1 MFREMIEDNN
11 HIAIIVEAARLYY
24 EHNFSQLQIAGKLG
38 ISRPGVSRLLQR
50 ARDEGIVRIEI
61 IDPADKGIKLEA
73 QLKKKYSLKN
83 AVIVPDDGDSLSIK
97 RRLGQTAVKMLDQL
111 LSEGTILG
119 VSWGS
124 TMHEVAMR
132 VASNPTRDMI
142 VVQLNGGISR
152 ADDNTRPNEIT
163 RKISE
168 SYRAVP
174 YLLPLP
180 AVVDSAELKN
190 AIVAD
195 KNISRTL
202 TLAREAKI
210 AMFTIGSFG
219 YDSVLVKADYF
230 EPEEVESLLK
240 QGAVAD
246 ICSRIINTNGEI
258 CSDELNART
267 IGIELEELRNKPYS
281 IAVAGGKEK
290 LNAIRA
296 GLKGKYFNVLITDE
310 WIANELL

>member
-230 EPEEVESLLK
+230 EPEEVDSLLK